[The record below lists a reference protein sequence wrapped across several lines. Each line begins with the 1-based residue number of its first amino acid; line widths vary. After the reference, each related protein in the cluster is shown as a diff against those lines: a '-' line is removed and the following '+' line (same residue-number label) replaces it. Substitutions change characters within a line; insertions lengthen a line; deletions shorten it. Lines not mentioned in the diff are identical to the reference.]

1 MNSASNGGFIMRG
14 SKRLCRSCAAASY
27 CLCCRLGGSELEQY
41 ENLPGARRV
50 LRRGERLFAQGEKF
64 QSLYIVQSGSAKAYV
79 ISEDGNQQITGFH
92 YRGDLLGVDG
102 MELGMQSYTVEAL
115 ETSSICELSF
125 VEFEQAYA
133 GLPGLRQQFFRVIGA
148 ELAREKQRMLVLGK
162 LYAEQRLAHF
172 VLDTAAHLKGRGL
185 NHSEFVLTMTRH
197 DIANYLGLAVE
208 TISRLLTRFD
218 TANLIRV
225 QHRQIKLLDPL
236 RLRALLYDTEEQ
248 VLAFKAT
255 A

>member
-1 MNSASNGGFIMRG
+1 MRG
-14 SKRLCRSCAAASY
+14 SKRLCGSCAAASY
-27 CLCCRLGGSELEQY
+27 CVCCRLGGEELQKF
-41 ENLPGARRV
+41 ENLPGGRRV
-50 LRRGERLFAQGEKF
+50 LRRGERLFAQGEYF
-64 QSLYIVQSGSAKAYV
+64 QSLHIVQSGSAKAYV

-92 YRGDLLGVDG
+92 YRGDLLGMDG
-102 MELGMQSYTVEAL
+102 MEMGMQSYTVEAL

-125 VEFEQAYA
+125 ADFEHLYA
-133 GLPGLRQQFFRVIGA
+133 GVAGLRQQFFKVIGG
-148 ELAREKQRMLVLGK
+148 ELARQKQRMLVLGK

-172 VLDTAAHLKGRGL
+172 VLDTAEHLKERGL
-185 NHSEFVLTMTRH
+185 THSEFVLTMTRH

-218 TANLIRV
+218 SADLIRV
-225 QHRQIKLLDPL
+225 QHRQIRVLDPL

-248 VLAFKAT
+248 LVVLKAT

>member
-1 MNSASNGGFIMRG
+1 MRG
-14 SKRLCRSCAAASY
+14 VKRSCRTCSAASY
-27 CLCCRLGGSELEQY
+27 CLGCRLDEQELAAFEKLAG
-41 ENLPGARRV
+41 NRRM
-50 LRRGERLFAQGEKF
+50 LRRGERLFSQGDSF
-64 QSLYIVQSGSAKAYV
+64 QSLYVIQSGSAKAYV

-102 MELGMQSYTVEAL
+102 MEAGMQSYTVEVL

-125 VEFEQAYA
+125 PEFEHLYA
-133 GLPGLRQQFFRVIGA
+133 DLSGLRRQFFTVVAA

-172 VLDTAAHLKGRGL
+172 ILDTAAHLKARGL
-185 NHSEFVLTMTRH
+185 TSSEFMLPMTRH

-218 TANLIRV
+218 TADLIRV
-225 QHRQIKLLDPL
+225 QHRQIRLLDPA
-236 RLRALLYDTEEQ
+236 RLRALLYDTEENLI
-248 VLAFKAT
+248 VLKAT
-255 A
+255 G